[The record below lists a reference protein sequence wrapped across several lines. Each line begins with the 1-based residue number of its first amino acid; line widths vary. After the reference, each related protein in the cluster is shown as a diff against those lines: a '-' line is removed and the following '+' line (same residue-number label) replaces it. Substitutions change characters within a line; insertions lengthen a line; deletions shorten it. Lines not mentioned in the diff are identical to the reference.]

1 MEIKKSVLVVGGGI
15 AGLTTAQSLADFG
28 IKITLVDKSLSA
40 GGLLKD
46 LGFVFPT
53 NDCALCYEPSG
64 YSFTA
69 ESIRKCQYRAA
80 FAIHPNIEIACPA
93 EIHEAKKD
101 KNGIL
106 ATIKW
111 HPRKVDPEKCV
122 ACGLCADVCPHNA
135 VYLPHPQAIPRAY
148 WIDESKC
155 DTSKCKKECVEACIV
170 NAFVLEDEGKT
181 ETRTFDAVA
190 LATGFTEQRPTY
202 LPYGL
207 DKLEETITQVE
218 LANLLDTMKVKE
230 FLGPNGEKINQV
242 LMILCAGSRDT
253 RSTEE
258 CSTLCCSYSLK
269 HAIRLRELGVE
280 VTIAFM
286 DIRTPGHLEE
296 LYSTARESGVH
307 FIRGRPGFIEKDE
320 NGKLHAFIED
330 TRQGK
335 IQEIDIDLVVL
346 AANLEITEP
355 QLDIWGDI
363 PTFKI
368 GNQRLLNIPQTT
380 NQAKSVALE
389 ILGDFIES

>member
-1 MEIKKSVLVVGGGI
+1 MKKSVLVVGGGI

-28 IKITLVDKSLSA
+28 IKVTLVDNSLSA

-53 NDCALCYEPSG
+53 NDCALCYEPIG
-64 YSFTA
+64 CLFTA
-69 ESIRKCQYRAA
+69 ESVRKCQYRAA
-80 FAIHPNIEIACPA
+80 FSFHPNIELACPA
-93 EIHEAKKD
+93 EVQEAKKG

-111 HPRKVDPEKCV
+111 HPRKIDTEKCV
-122 ACGLCADVCPHNA
+122 ACGLCADVCPLNA

-148 WIDESKC
+148 WVDESKC
-155 DTSKCKKECVEACIV
+155 DTNKCKKECVDACIV
-170 NAFVLEDEGKT
+170 NAFNLEDEGKI
-181 ETRTFDAVA
+181 ESRPFDVVT
-190 LATGFTEQRPTY
+190 LATGFTEQRPVF

-207 DKLEETITQVE
+207 DKFEETITQVQ
-218 LANLLDTMKVKE
+218 LAKLLDTMKVKE
-230 FLGPNGEKINQV
+230 FLGPNGKKVNRV

-286 DIRTPGHLEE
+286 DIRTPGNLED

-320 NGKLHAFIED
+320 NGEMHAFLED

-335 IQEIDIDLVVL
+335 MQEVDVDLLVL

-355 QLDIWGDI
+355 RLDIWKDI
-363 PTFKI
+363 PTFRI

-389 ILGDFIES
+389 ILEEFIES